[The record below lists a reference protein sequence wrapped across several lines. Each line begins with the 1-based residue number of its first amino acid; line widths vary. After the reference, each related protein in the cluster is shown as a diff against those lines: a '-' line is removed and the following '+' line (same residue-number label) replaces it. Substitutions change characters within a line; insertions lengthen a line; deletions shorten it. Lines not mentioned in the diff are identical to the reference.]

1 MEFTMNGQCWEINWE
16 SGEEIKSLYEQL
28 KELTDKRKRRGIRYP
43 LAVALVMI
51 VVAKLSGQDEVRGI
65 AEWVR
70 LRAWM
75 FVESLGCKHATTPH
89 HTTFSRILNGA
100 VDSGELEAA
109 VSAYLRSRGE
119 PGEKVAIDGK
129 TLRGTIEQGASQGQH
144 LLSAYGTESGL
155 VMGQIAVGK
164 KENEI
169 SAAPQLLAEID
180 WQGRVVTGDAMFAQ
194 HQLSAQIVAAGGA
207 YVWVV
212 KDNQPTLRA
221 AIERL
226 FEPEKCL
233 KAHSQLHTDFQSTS
247 SLDKAHGRLERRTL
261 TASCLLN
268 DFAAWEGI
276 GQVFKIERHVTRL
289 NTGKISRQTDYGI
302 TSLSPIQAP
311 PHRLLALVRT
321 HWRIENTLHYPRD
334 VSLHEDACRVR
345 YPQVQHALATLNNL
359 VIGLIHLCHFDYVP
373 TARRFFDANL
383 ALALQL
389 VT

>member
-1 MEFTMNGQCWEINWE
+1 MDFTLNGRFKGIDWE
-16 SGEEIKSLYEQL
+16 SGAEVKSLYEQL
-28 KELTDKRKRRGIRYP
+28 KQLKDKRKRRGIRYP

-70 LRAWM
+70 LRARL
-75 FVESLGCKHATTPH
+75 FVEGLGCKHQTTPN
-89 HTTFSRILNGA
+89 HTTMSRILNGA
-100 VDSGELEAA
+100 VDIGELEAM
-109 VSAYLRSRGE
+109 VSDYLQSHGE
-119 PGEKVAIDGK
+119 PGEKIAIDGK
-129 TLRGTIEQGASQGQH
+129 TLRGTIEEGTSQGQH
-144 LLSAYGTESGL
+144 LLSAYGSESGL

-169 SAAPQLLAEID
+169 SAAPPLLAKLD

-226 FEPEKCL
+226 FGLEKCL
-233 KAHSQLHTDFQSTS
+233 KAHGELHTDFQISS

-261 TASCLLN
+261 TVSCLLN

-276 GQVFKIERHVTRL
+276 GQVFKIERKVTRL
-289 NTGKISRQTDYGI
+289 KTGKSSCQIDYGI
-302 TSLSPIQAP
+302 TSLSPIQASP
-311 PHRLLALVRT
+311 DRLLDLVRS

-359 VIGLIHLCHFDYVP
+359 VLGLIRLCHFDYVP
-373 TARRFFDANL
+373 SARRFFDANVS
-383 ALALQL
+383 LALQL
-389 VT
+389 VS